1 MGEYVRGIKMSN
13 RHLQIAMR
21 RKYSSGQNPGN
32 SQKPKN
38 SETQKHKPMKDLI
51 WISFTN
57 DLSETVKCPCMASP
71 LLHQHYGSGY
81 DIIAQSHE

>member
-38 SETQKHKPMKDLI
+38 SETQKYKPMKDLI
-51 WISFTN
+51 
-57 DLSETVKCPCMASP
+57 
-71 LLHQHYGSGY
+71 
-81 DIIAQSHE
+81 